1 MLYFIGIALIAFL
14 YSIVGH
20 AGASGYIACMV
31 IFDKPVSLIKP
42 TALILNLAA
51 STLNSIRFCGDGHLK
66 KYTLVNFLIPIL
78 LVSIPS
84 TIVGG
89 NLNITD
95 TLLRYFLS
103 LILFLSGIRFLI
115 TSLIIKNNTITD
127 YKLPSKI
134 VIFFTGS
141 ILGLLSGITGT
152 GGGIFLTPLS
162 ILLKWMP
169 LKTTAAASS
178 VFIFFNS
185 LVGII
190 TWQTINNFSKIIFT
204 SNIFLHLIVVL
215 FFAFCGSSLG
225 SRTFDDNFI
234 KKIISFILFLASF
247 KLAFA

>member
-66 KYTLVNFLIPIL
+66 KYTLFNFLIPIL

-190 TWQTINNFSKIIFT
+190 TWQTINNFSKINFT

-225 SRTFDDNFI
+225 SRKFDDNYI

>member
-1 MLYFIGIALIAFL
+1 LLYFIGIALIAFL

-190 TWQTINNFSKIIFT
+190 TWQTINNSSKINVT
-204 SNIFLHLIVVL
+204 SNIFLHLIIVL

>member
-1 MLYFIGIALIAFL
+1 VLYFIGIALIAFL

-190 TWQTINNFSKIIFT
+190 TWQTINNFSKINFT

-225 SRTFDDNFI
+225 SRKFDDNFI

>member
-1 MLYFIGIALIAFL
+1 LLYFIGIALIAFL

-190 TWQTINNFSKIIFT
+190 TWQTINNFSKINFT

-225 SRTFDDNFI
+225 SRKFDDNFI

>member
-66 KYTLVNFLIPIL
+66 KYILVNFLIPIL

-190 TWQTINNFSKIIFT
+190 TWQTINNFSKIDFT

-225 SRTFDDNFI
+225 SRKFDDNFI

>member
-66 KYTLVNFLIPIL
+66 KYTLFNFLIPIL

-95 TLLRYFLS
+95 NLLRYFLS

-190 TWQTINNFSKIIFT
+190 TWQSINNFSKINFT

-225 SRTFDDNFI
+225 SKKFDDNFI

>member
-115 TSLIIKNNTITD
+115 TSLIIKNNTMTD

-190 TWQTINNFSKIIFT
+190 TWQTINNSSKINVT
-204 SNIFLHLIVVL
+204 SNIFLHLIIVL

-234 KKIISFILFLASF
+234 KKIISFILFLACF

>member
-31 IFDKPVSLIKP
+31 IFNEPVLLVKP
-42 TALILNLAA
+42 TALILNLAV
-51 STLNSIRFCGDGHLK
+51 STLNSIRFCSDGHLK
-66 KYTLVNFLIPIL
+66 KYILVNFLIPIL

-84 TIVGG
+84 TIVGA

-162 ILLKWMP
+162 ILLKCMP
-169 LKTTAAASS
+169 VKTTAAASS
-178 VFIFFNS
+178 VLIFFNS

-190 TWQTINNFSKIIFT
+190 TWQTINNFSEINFT
-204 SNIFLHLIVVL
+204 SNIFLHLIIVL

>member
-31 IFDKPVSLIKP
+31 IFNEPVSLIKP

-115 TSLIIKNNTITD
+115 TSLIIKNNTVTD

-190 TWQTINNFSKIIFT
+190 TWQTINNSSKINVT
-204 SNIFLHLIVVL
+204 SNIFLHLIIVL

>member
-66 KYTLVNFLIPIL
+66 KYTLFNFLMPIL

-84 TIVGG
+84 TIIGG

-190 TWQTINNFSKIIFT
+190 TWQTINNSSKINVT
-204 SNIFLHLIVVL
+204 SNIFLYLIIVL

>member
-1 MLYFIGIALIAFL
+1 LLYFIGIALIAFL

-103 LILFLSGIRFLI
+103 FILFLSGIRFLI

-190 TWQTINNFSKIIFT
+190 TWQTINNFSKINFT
-204 SNIFLHLIVVL
+204 SNIFLHLIIVL

>member
-1 MLYFIGIALIAFL
+1 VLYFIGIALIAFL

-190 TWQTINNFSKIIFT
+190 TWQTINNFSKINFT
-204 SNIFLHLIVVL
+204 SNIFLHLIIVL

>member
-127 YKLPSKI
+127 YNLPSKI

-190 TWQTINNFSKIIFT
+190 TWQTINNSSKINVT
-204 SNIFLHLIVVL
+204 SNIFLHLIIVL

>member
-190 TWQTINNFSKIIFT
+190 TWQTINNSSKINVT

-225 SRTFDDNFI
+225 SRKFDDNFI

>member
-66 KYTLVNFLIPIL
+66 KYTLVKFLIPIL

-190 TWQTINNFSKIIFT
+190 TWQIINNSSKINVT
-204 SNIFLHLIVVL
+204 SNIFLHLIIVL

>member
-66 KYTLVNFLIPIL
+66 KYILVNFLIPIL

-115 TSLIIKNNTITD
+115 TSLKLKNNTITD

-169 LKTTAAASS
+169 LKTTAAVSS

-190 TWQTINNFSKIIFT
+190 TWQIINNFSKINFT
-204 SNIFLHLIVVL
+204 SNIFLHLIIVL

>member
-66 KYTLVNFLIPIL
+66 KYILVNFLIPIL

-190 TWQTINNFSKIIFT
+190 TWQTINNSSKINVT
-204 SNIFLHLIVVL
+204 SNIFLHLIIVL

-247 KLAFA
+247 KLVFA

>member
-66 KYTLVNFLIPIL
+66 KYTLYNFLIPIL

-190 TWQTINNFSKIIFT
+190 TWQTINNFSKIDFT

-225 SRTFDDNFI
+225 SRKFDDNFI

>member
-103 LILFLSGIRFLI
+103 LILFFSGIRFLI

-190 TWQTINNFSKIIFT
+190 TWQTINNFSKINFT

-225 SRTFDDNFI
+225 SRKFDDNFI

>member
-190 TWQTINNFSKIIFT
+190 TWQTINNSSKINVT
-204 SNIFLHLIVVL
+204 SNIFLHLIIVL
-215 FFAFCGSSLG
+215 FFAFSGSSLG

>member
-115 TSLIIKNNTITD
+115 TSLIIKNNTTID

-190 TWQTINNFSKIIFT
+190 TWQTINNSSKINVT
-204 SNIFLHLIVVL
+204 SNIFLHLIIVL

>member
-66 KYTLVNFLIPIL
+66 KNILIVFLIPIL

-84 TIVGG
+84 TIIGG

-190 TWQTINNFSKIIFT
+190 TWQTINNFSKINFT

-225 SRTFDDNFI
+225 SRKFDDNFI
-234 KKIISFILFLASF
+234 KKIISFIYFLASF
-247 KLAFA
+247 KLFFA

>member
-31 IFDKPVSLIKP
+31 IFNKPVSLIKP

-190 TWQTINNFSKIIFT
+190 TWQTINNSSKINVT
-204 SNIFLHLIVVL
+204 SNIFLHLIIVL

>member
-1 MLYFIGIALIAFL
+1 VLYFIGIALIAFL

-190 TWQTINNFSKIIFT
+190 TWQTINNSSKINVT
-204 SNIFLHLIVVL
+204 SNIFLHLIIVL

>member
-31 IFDKPVSLIKP
+31 IFDEPVSLIKP

-89 NLNITD
+89 NLNISD

-134 VIFFTGS
+134 IIFFTGS

-190 TWQTINNFSKIIFT
+190 TWQTINNFSKINFT

-225 SRTFDDNFI
+225 SRKFDDNFI

>member
-14 YSIVGH
+14 YSTVGH

-31 IFDKPVSLIKP
+31 IFEEPVSLIKP

-190 TWQTINNFSKIIFT
+190 TWQTINNSSKINVT
-204 SNIFLHLIVVL
+204 SNIFLHLIIVL

>member
-89 NLNITD
+89 QLNITD

-190 TWQTINNFSKIIFT
+190 TWQTINNSSKINVT
-204 SNIFLHLIVVL
+204 SNIFLHLIIVL

>member
-95 TLLRYFLS
+95 TVLRYFLS

-190 TWQTINNFSKIIFT
+190 TWQTINNSSKINVT
-204 SNIFLHLIVVL
+204 SNIFLHLIIVL

>member
-127 YKLPSKI
+127 YKLPLKI

-190 TWQTINNFSKIIFT
+190 TWQTINNSSKINVT
-204 SNIFLHLIVVL
+204 SNIFLHLIIVL

>member
-66 KYTLVNFLIPIL
+66 KYTLFNFLIPIL

-169 LKTTAAASS
+169 LKTTAATSS

-190 TWQTINNFSKIIFT
+190 TWQTINNFSKINFT

-225 SRTFDDNFI
+225 SRKFDDNFI

>member
-190 TWQTINNFSKIIFT
+190 TWQTINNFSKIDFT

-225 SRTFDDNFI
+225 SRRFDDNFI

>member
-190 TWQTINNFSKIIFT
+190 TWQTINNFSKINFT
-204 SNIFLHLIVVL
+204 SNIFLQLIIVL

>member
-66 KYTLVNFLIPIL
+66 KYILVNFLIPIL

-141 ILGLLSGITGT
+141 ILGLLAGITGT

-178 VFIFFNS
+178 VLIFFNS

-190 TWQTINNFSKIIFT
+190 TWQTINNFSKIDFT

-225 SRTFDDNFI
+225 SRKFDDNFI

>member
-20 AGASGYIACMV
+20 AGASVYIACMV

-190 TWQTINNFSKIIFT
+190 TWQTINNSSKINIT
-204 SNIFLHLIVVL
+204 SNIFLHLIILL

-234 KKIISFILFLASF
+234 KKIIFFILFLASF

>member
-66 KYTLVNFLIPIL
+66 KYTLVNFVIPIL

-190 TWQTINNFSKIIFT
+190 TWQTINNSSKINVT
-204 SNIFLHLIVVL
+204 SNIFLHLVIVL

>member
-190 TWQTINNFSKIIFT
+190 TWQTINNSSKINVT
-204 SNIFLHLIVVL
+204 SNIFLHLIIVL

>member
-1 MLYFIGIALIAFL
+1 MVYFIGIALIAFL

-51 STLNSIRFCGDGHLK
+51 STLNSIRFYGDGHLK
-66 KYTLVNFLIPIL
+66 KYILVNFLIPIL

-185 LVGII
+185 LFGII
-190 TWQTINNFSKIIFT
+190 TWQTINNSSKINVT
-204 SNIFLHLIVVL
+204 SNIFLHLIIVL

>member
-66 KYTLVNFLIPIL
+66 KYTLFNFLIPIL

-190 TWQTINNFSKIIFT
+190 TWQTINNFSKIDFT

-225 SRTFDDNFI
+225 SRKFDDNFI

>member
-190 TWQTINNFSKIIFT
+190 TWRTINNFSKIDFT

-225 SRTFDDNFI
+225 SRKFDDNFI